1 MCKGRLIVKSSGIN
15 SDTQRKQ
22 YVMFEEISKVDD
34 HHKVQSNL
42 ENKVPQEPVD
52 QVPLEESNNDIS

>member
-1 MCKGRLIVKSSGIN
+1 
-15 SDTQRKQ
+15 
-22 YVMFEEISKVDD
+22 MFEEISKVDD

-52 QVPLEESNNDIS
+52 QVPLAESNNDIS